1 MEIGVPGG
9 IGVLAQRHAGL
20 VNKSEHG
27 YVLSRKMEEILVSL
41 MDLITCNNICSS
53 SLATTSLNMS
63 EESTTKTIPWHS
75 CKVLKA

>member
-9 IGVLAQRHAGL
+9 IGVLAQKHAEL

-41 MDLITCNNICSS
+41 MD
-53 SLATTSLNMS
+53 
-63 EESTTKTIPWHS
+63 P
-75 CKVLKA
+75 

>member
-1 MEIGVPGG
+1 MAEITVRLTAQMIQIHNNATQILVQYMEIGVPGG

-41 MDLITCNNICSS
+41 MD
-53 SLATTSLNMS
+53 
-63 EESTTKTIPWHS
+63 P
-75 CKVLKA
+75 

>member
-27 YVLSRKMEEILVSL
+27 YVLSRKMEAILVSL
-41 MDLITCNNICSS
+41 MD
-53 SLATTSLNMS
+53 
-63 EESTTKTIPWHS
+63 P
-75 CKVLKA
+75 